1 MAFAPKMT
9 AKQQQQ
15 MQELEMEMMQ
25 DMYNRSDI
33 PIIPPFLLLPSI
45 PWLLEFYTKPYSFTL
60 DPLSLPLFYIICTV
74 QLT

>member
-25 DMYNRSDI
+25 DMYNRSVV
-33 PIIPPFLLLPSI
+33 PIIPPFLLLPQ
-45 PWLLEFYTKPYSFTL
+45 SF
-60 DPLSLPLFYIICTV
+60 D
-74 QLT
+74 